1 MEIKDGGILIIAA
14 PRVGGTNLMKSLGS
28 YYNKK
33 TRMEYDIVNKYP
45 KYNPK
50 KDVLKYVPIWEG
62 TIDSIMN
69 DKIYQNILES
79 AKEFETIILIDRKNK
94 IEQTESYYVLRT
106 YNRGLVDKKWSTEH
120 LINKD
125 EKYEFFEYYI
135 NSFSDF
141 FKRISS
147 DLNIP
152 IDYYEENYKAL
163 FEENKLYNMFLIAPQ
178 TSDKRIRKID
188 SISNGFI
195 YMVSSSSITGSKD
208 SFSSEQINYF
218 KRIEKMNLDTPRII
232 GFGVGNKETFD
243 AAVGYS
249 KGAIIGSAFIKN
261 LHESGVSS
269 IDSFI
274 KSIR

>member
-94 IEQTESYYVLRT
+94 IEQTESYYVLRR
-106 YNRGLVDKKWSTEH
+106 YNRGLVDKKWGTEH

-125 EKYEFFEYYI
+125 EKYKFFEYYI

-152 IDYYEENYKAL
+152 IDYYEDVYKTKSL
-163 FEENKLYNMFLIAPQ
+163 TNKNIKLDL
-178 TSDKRIRKID
+178 
-188 SISNGFI
+188 
-195 YMVSSSSITGSKD
+195 
-208 SFSSEQINYF
+208 EYF
-218 KRIEKMNLDTPRII
+218 KPKYKLRQPSMDKKIL
-232 GFGVGNKETFD
+232 
-243 AAVGYS
+243 
-249 KGAIIGSAFIKN
+249 
-261 LHESGVSS
+261 
-269 IDSFI
+269 
-274 KSIR
+274 

>member
-33 TRMEYDIVNKYP
+33 TRMEYDIVNRYP

-62 TIDSIMN
+62 TVDSIMN
-69 DKIYQNILES
+69 DKIYENILES
-79 AKEFETIILIDRKNK
+79 AKEFQTIILIDRKNK

-106 YNRGLVDKKWSTEH
+106 YNKGVVDKKWGDEY

-125 EKYEFFEYYI
+125 DRYDFFQHYI

-141 FKRISS
+141 FTKISY

-152 IDYYEENYKAL
+152 IDYYEDVYKTKSL
-163 FEENKLYNMFLIAPQ
+163 TNKNIKLDL
-178 TSDKRIRKID
+178 
-188 SISNGFI
+188 
-195 YMVSSSSITGSKD
+195 
-208 SFSSEQINYF
+208 EYF
-218 KRIEKMNLDTPRII
+218 KPKYKLRQKLTKKKIL
-232 GFGVGNKETFD
+232 
-243 AAVGYS
+243 
-249 KGAIIGSAFIKN
+249 
-261 LHESGVSS
+261 
-269 IDSFI
+269 
-274 KSIR
+274 